1 MAADAKSGQ
10 KYWEGVIGRWRVS
23 GVSMLAFAREH
34 KVSYTQ
40 LVRWRR
46 RIEAGRVDTP
56 GRVTLIPVSPVSMAK
71 PGSAS
76 GVRICIGEGV
86 QIEVGRGFDGEVL
99 RAVVSALSGARPC

>member
-23 GVSMLAFAREH
+23 GVSMLAFARDH

-46 RIEAGRVDTP
+46 RIEAAGAESAKP
-56 GRVTLIPVSPVSMAK
+56 GVTLIPVSVAMPDR
-71 PGSAS
+71 GS
-76 GVRICIGEGV
+76 GVVIRVGGGV

-99 RAVVSALSGARPC
+99 RAVVGALSGARPC